1 MGKLVCTDRFKGVSE
16 RVLHNFLLTPS
27 PALFELKGSAFHQ
40 GWAILIS
47 YLKTFIFING
57 FDSIYTKTAKNCET
71 KSQWKTTS
79 QDIKND
85 QERVLSKQSILI
97 FQM

>member
-16 RVLHNFLLTPS
+16 RVLHT
-27 PALFELKGSAFHQ
+27 
-40 GWAILIS
+40 ILIS